1 LRKTGRKEEA
11 VQEVFCP
18 QCKAQ
23 REPNVDRRDEVITV
37 KGEPIEIQASVAACA
52 ECGEDLFV
60 AELEE
65 HNLRR
70 AFDIYR
76 RRHDL
81 LTATQIRELREYY
94 GLSQRA
100 LAQLLGWG
108 DVTVSRYE
116 NGAIQTRGHDQFL
129 RLLRDPENVRRL
141 LDDGQFELSPQVTDQ
156 LTERL
161 AALLKATDPHS
172 LVRCVQNVLDSGT
185 PSPTN
190 GYRRFD
196 LEKVHQASAY
206 MASSVQHFFKTKA
219 TKLLWYADFLAFR
232 SQASS
237 ITGSEY
243 VAAKFGPVPREFDLL
258 FAEMVKSDV
267 LSVVE
272 IVFDAPDNDVGGE
285 MYKPIREPNL
295 EIFSEIEKKCLEAVA
310 VEFRDLTSRQ
320 MVERAHR
327 EEAYKGI
334 YEEGK
339 QWKLIPYNLAS
350 TLSLPAVCG

>member
-1 LRKTGRKEEA
+1 MP
-11 VQEVFCP
+11 EVFCP

-23 REPNVDRRDEVITV
+23 REPKVHRRDETITV
-37 KGEPIEIQASVAACA
+37 KGEPVEIQANVAVCA

-65 HNLRR
+65 HNVKR

-81 LTATQIRELREYY
+81 LTASQIRELRERY
-94 GLSQRA
+94 GLSQRG

-108 DVTVSRYE
+108 EVTVSRYE

-141 LDDGQFELSPQVTDQ
+141 LDEGQFELPAHIADH

-161 AALLKATDPHS
+161 AALQKAKAPDS
-172 LVRCVQNVLDSGT
+172 LATCLQSALDSG
-185 PSPTN
+185 SPGPLN

-196 LEKVHQASAY
+196 LEKMHQASAY
-206 MASSVQHFFKTKA
+206 LASAVKHFFKTKA

-237 ITGSEY
+237 ITGCEY
-243 VAAKFGPVPREFDLL
+243 VAARFGPVPREFDLL
-258 FAEMVKSDV
+258 FAEMVKSGV

-272 IVFDAPDNDVGGE
+272 IAFDAPNGNDVGGE
-285 MYKPIREPNL
+285 MYTPTREPNL
-295 EIFSEIEKKCLEAVA
+295 ADFSAIEKRCLEVVA
-310 VEFRDLTSRQ
+310 AEFGELTARQ
-320 MVERAHR
+320 VVERAHR
-327 EEAYKGI
+327 EDAYKRV
-334 YEEGK
+334 YEDGR
-339 QWKLIPYNLAS
+339 QWKPIPYDLAA
-350 TLSLPAVCG
+350 TLSLPAVYK